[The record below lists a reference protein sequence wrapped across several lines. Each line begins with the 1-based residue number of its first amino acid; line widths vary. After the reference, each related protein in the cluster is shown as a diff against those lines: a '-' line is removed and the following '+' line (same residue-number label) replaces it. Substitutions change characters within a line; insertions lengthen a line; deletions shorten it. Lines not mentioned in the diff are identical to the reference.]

1 VHKEEIASPIN
12 QNNKKKLGE
21 SKIPQTELNF
31 IIYTSPTNT
40 HARQ

>member
-12 QNNKKKLGE
+12 QSNKKILGE
-21 SKIPQTELNF
+21 SKIPQMELNF
-31 IIYTSPTNT
+31 IIYTSPTNP